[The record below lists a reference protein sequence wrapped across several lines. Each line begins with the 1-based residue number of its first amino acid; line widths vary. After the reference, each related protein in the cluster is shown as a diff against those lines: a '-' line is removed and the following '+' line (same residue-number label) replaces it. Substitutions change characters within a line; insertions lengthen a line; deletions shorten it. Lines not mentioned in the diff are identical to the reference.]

1 MVSVRMAA
9 VMGVF
14 SRLGAALFALSF
26 ALCGGAFAQQSGT
39 QGFGSDKSQRLT
51 ERRESATLLQWGAFG
66 LDLSAGP
73 DQRPRRSLRIRFDAA
88 TQAMRS
94 FGIEAEECATVVRTT
109 SSRASLVGGG
119 TGSLQLGMAFAL
131 NCRFF

>member
-1 MVSVRMAA
+1 MVSEQIAA
-9 VMGVF
+9 LMGVF
-14 SRLGAALFALSF
+14 SRLGAAVFTLSLAF
-26 ALCGGAFAQQSGT
+26 CGGAFAQEV
-39 QGFGSDKSQRLT
+39 GSSFFVGEKFQRLG
-51 ERRESATLLQWGAFG
+51 ERRESATLVQWGAFG

-73 DQRPRRSLRIRFDAA
+73 NQRPRRSLRIRFDAA

-109 SSRASLVGGG
+109 SHRASLVGGG
-119 TGSLQLGMAFAL
+119 TGSLRVGMSFAL